1 MSIQITPRPHQ
12 VFWCGEGKPDSLLA
26 ACRHIGA
33 EASSWKGVVVKIRI
47 SLGFGDLFTK
57 CTAHVIQLVTE
68 SLESSSSMYKASS
81 AWVAIA

>member
-1 MSIQITPRPHQ
+1 MPSAIRTS
-12 VFWCGEGKPDSLLA
+12 DSLLA
-26 ACRHIGA
+26 DL
-33 EASSWKGVVVKIRI
+33 KGVVVKIRI

-57 CTAHVIQLVTE
+57 CNAHVIQLVTE

>member
-1 MSIQITPRPHQ
+1 MR
-12 VFWCGEGKPDSLLA
+12 L
-26 ACRHIGA
+26 RY
-33 EASSWKGVVVKIRI
+33 KGVVVKIRI

-57 CTAHVIQLVTE
+57 CNAHVIQLVTE

>member
-1 MSIQITPRPHQ
+1 MKS
-12 VFWCGEGKPDSLLA
+12 EEMA
-26 ACRHIGA
+26 AMKRQRVKTMA
-33 EASSWKGVVVKIRI
+33 VRRKGVVVKIRI

-57 CTAHVIQLVTE
+57 CNAHVIQLVTE